1 MLSSPAVRVT
11 RLRSIPPYLLSS
23 IRRTMS
29 STSAYIVPFDH
40 RSSSQV
46 VPGLNPAELWAL
58 TPTGER
64 APKVGTTRTFYN
76 TPPSKVT
83 TISSLGPGFANKGVN
98 AKRELLRKSVGK
110 AVKELKEVD
119 GLKDVAID
127 ASIDPHAAG
136 MHKIP
141 PIDVK
146 VVHFRSDRSRRR
158 SSGSL

>member
-1 MLSSPAVRVT
+1 
-11 RLRSIPPYLLSS
+11 
-23 IRRTMS
+23 MS

-40 RSSSQV
+40 QSTSEI

-58 TPTGER
+58 TPSGEKV
-64 APKVGTTRTFYN
+64 PKVGTTRTFYN

-83 TISSLGPGFANKGVN
+83 TVSSLGPGFVNKSVN

-119 GLKDVAID
+119 GLKAVAID

-136 MHKIP
+136 MHKVP
-141 PIDVK
+141 LIDV
-146 VVHFRSDRSRRR
+146 
-158 SSGSL
+158 